1 MRANRLSI
9 AKTTSAI
16 CFYSAKAK
24 DVMIVDDII
33 TTGTSF
39 GEAIDVCQRS
49 GARVHFGIALC
60 DARSAEVV

>member
-1 MRANRLSI
+1 M
-9 AKTTSAI
+9 
-16 CFYSAKAK
+16 
-24 DVMIVDDII
+24 MIVDDII